1 MGLPNTPYPALIGQ
15 RLAAVRVFEP
25 WQASLPPTDALEAA
39 LLFGGVAF
47 VFERQALILTS
58 PLRYRSKPVGTYYGL
73 PDGRSVSLGFRVTL
87 CDADELN
94 AFLPIAASLPHW
106 LGWQALSLPAIGD
119 ALKSLQVVASYSAAD
134 GWDIELSFQAGLRYC
149 LRYRAELDGSIEVAQ
164 QVSERGYSSRA
175 VSITGGHSSVTS
187 TPIDTPN
194 AKAILAILRMEIL
207 RSPRSQEET

>member
-1 MGLPNTPYPALIGQ
+1 MRLPNTPFPALIGQ

-25 WQASLPPTDALEAA
+25 QQAPPLPTEALGPA

-47 VFERQALILTS
+47 VFDQQALILTS

-73 PDGRSVSLGFRVTL
+73 PGGRSVSLGFRVTL

-106 LGWQALSLPAIGD
+106 LGWKALSLPAIGD
-119 ALKSLQVVASYSAAD
+119 ALKSLQVVASGWAANS
-134 GWDIELSFQAGLRYC
+134 WDIELSFQAGLQYC

-164 QVSERGYSSRA
+164 QV
-175 VSITGGHSSVTS
+175 
-187 TPIDTPN
+187 
-194 AKAILAILRMEIL
+194 K
-207 RSPRSQEET
+207 EEARIGSFG

>member
-25 WQASLPPTDALEAA
+25 WQAPLAPTEALAPG

-47 VFERQALILTS
+47 VFDQQALILTS
-58 PLRYRSKPVGTYYGL
+58 PLRYRSKPVGSYYGL
-73 PDGRSVSLGFRVTL
+73 PDGRSVSLGYRVTL

-119 ALKSLQVVASYSAAD
+119 ALKSLQVAASHWVAG
-134 GWDIELSFQAGLRYC
+134 GWEIELSFQAGLRYC

-164 QVSERGYSSRA
+164 QV
-175 VSITGGHSSVTS
+175 
-187 TPIDTPN
+187 
-194 AKAILAILRMEIL
+194 
-207 RSPRSQEET
+207 

>member
-1 MGLPNTPYPALIGQ
+1 MGLPNTLYPALIGQ

-25 WQASLPPTDALEAA
+25 RQDPLSPTEVLMPA

-58 PLRYRSKPVGTYYGL
+58 PLRYRSKPVGSYYGL

-94 AFLPIAASLPHW
+94 VFLPIAASLPHW
-106 LGWQALSLPAIGD
+106 LGWQVLSLPAIGD
-119 ALKSLQVVASYSAAD
+119 ALKSLPVVASRWVAD

-149 LRYRAELDGSIEVAQ
+149 LRYRAELDGSIEVVPLGIYHQLDESAAIG
-164 QVSERGYSSRA
+164 VTPFGA
-175 VSITGGHSSVTS
+175 VPGHS
-187 TPIDTPN
+187 
-194 AKAILAILRMEIL
+194 
-207 RSPRSQEET
+207 

>member
-25 WQASLPPTDALEAA
+25 WQAPLPPTGGLGQA

-58 PLRYRSKPVGTYYGL
+58 PLRYRSKPVGSYYGL
-73 PDGRSVSLGFRVTL
+73 PDGRIVSLGYRVTL

-94 AFLPIAASLPHW
+94 AFLPIAANLPHW
-106 LGWQALSLPAIGD
+106 LGWQMFSLPAIDD
-119 ALKSLQVVASYSAAD
+119 ALKSLQIVASGWAAD
-134 GWDIELSFQAGLRYC
+134 TWDIELSFQAGLQYC

-164 QVSERGYSSRA
+164 
-175 VSITGGHSSVTS
+175 
-187 TPIDTPN
+187 
-194 AKAILAILRMEIL
+194 
-207 RSPRSQEET
+207 